1 MKAEN
6 SPYQTSVSDHN
17 VVICAKDC
25 MKKGIVALLLSM
37 IVGVG
42 FAQEKKLSVV
52 WDLSSADTAVQAA
65 VFRQVN
71 NAKALV
77 PDLQVEVVFHGQA
90 ILALM
95 NDSTQFA
102 ARVKVAKEKGVTLA
116 VCNNSLKRLK
126 IDPSKLMAETTVV
139 PSAVVELIKK
149 QAEGWS
155 YLKASH

>member
-1 MKAEN
+1 
-6 SPYQTSVSDHN
+6 
-17 VVICAKDC
+17 
-25 MKKGIVALLLSM
+25 MKKGIVTLLMGIMALA
-37 IVGVG
+37 G

-52 WDLSSADTAVQAA
+52 WDLSSADTTIQAA
-65 VFRQVN
+65 VFRQIN
-71 NAKALV
+71 NARAQV

-90 ILALM
+90 VFAVM
-95 NDSTQFA
+95 NDSLQFA
-102 ARVKVAKEKGVTLA
+102 SRVKLAKEKGVTLA

-126 IDPSKLMAETTVV
+126 IDSSKLMAETTVV

>member
-1 MKAEN
+1 MGF
-6 SPYQTSVSDHN
+6 
-17 VVICAKDC
+17 I
-25 MKKGIVALLLSM
+25 ALA
-37 IVGVG
+37 G

-52 WDLSSADTAVQAA
+52 WDLSSADTTVQAA

-71 NAKALV
+71 NARALV

-90 ILALM
+90 VFAVM
-95 NDSTQFA
+95 NDSVQFA
-102 ARVKVAKEKGVTLA
+102 SRVKLAKEKGVTLA

-126 IDPSKLMAETTVV
+126 IDPSKLMPETTVV

-155 YLKASH
+155 YLKAGH

>member
-1 MKAEN
+1 
-6 SPYQTSVSDHN
+6 
-17 VVICAKDC
+17 

-37 IVGVG
+37 IVLAG

-52 WDLSSADTAVQAA
+52 WDLSSADTTIQAA
-65 VFRQVN
+65 VFRQIN
-71 NAKALV
+71 NARAQV
-77 PDLQVEVVFHGQA
+77 PDLQVEVVLHGQA
-90 ILALM
+90 IFAVM
-95 NDSTQFA
+95 NDSLQFA
-102 ARVKVAKEKGVTLA
+102 SRVKLAKEKGVTLA

-126 IDPSKLMAETTVV
+126 IDPSKLMPETTVV

>member
-1 MKAEN
+1 
-6 SPYQTSVSDHN
+6 
-17 VVICAKDC
+17 
-25 MKKGIVALLLSM
+25 MKKGIAALLMSM
-37 IVGVG
+37 FALAG

-52 WDLSSADTAVQAA
+52 WDLSSADTTVQAA

-71 NAKALV
+71 NARAQV
-77 PDLQVEVVFHGQA
+77 PDLQIEVVFHGQA
-90 ILALM
+90 IMAVM
-95 NDSTQFA
+95 SDSLQFA
-102 ARVKVAKEKGVTLA
+102 SRVKLAKEKGVTLA